1 MNEIWKDIKNF
12 EGLYQVSNLGRVKC
26 LEHKCPGRYK
36 GKYRTVKEHMM
47 TCVENKTN
55 GYLYV
60 SLSNLD
66 RGRTF
71 TVHRLVANAFI
82 PNPENK
88 PVLNHKDENK
98 HNNCVDNL
106 EWCNAKYNI
115 NYSDR
120 GIKFGKTVGCKVIQ
134 YSLKGEEIET
144 FYSIG
149 EAARIT
155 GLHKTNIYDAVS
167 GKQKTCGGY
176 IWKKAI

>member
-1 MNEIWKDIKNF
+1 MKHIKEKWKDIIGY
-12 EGLYQVSNLGRVKC
+12 EGYYKVSNLGNILSLNYKRTGHPQ
-26 LEHKCPGRYK
+26 LLSLRIGHKRNNYVDVMLTKNGKQKRYK
-36 GKYRTVKEHMM
+36 I
-47 TCVENKTN
+47 
-55 GYLYV
+55 
-60 SLSNLD
+60 
-66 RGRTF
+66 
-71 TVHRLVANAFI
+71 HRLVAEAFI
-82 PNPENK
+82 PNPNNY
-88 PVLNHKDENK
+88 PQVNHKDCNPLNNK
-98 HNNCVDNL
+98 VDNL

-120 GIKFGKTVGCKVIQ
+120 SIKFGKTVGCKVIQ

>member
-1 MNEIWKDIKNF
+1 MLTKN
-12 EGLYQVSNLGRVKC
+12 GKQK
-26 LEHKCPGRYK
+26 RYK
-36 GKYRTVKEHMM
+36 I
-47 TCVENKTN
+47 
-55 GYLYV
+55 
-60 SLSNLD
+60 
-66 RGRTF
+66 
-71 TVHRLVANAFI
+71 HRLVAEAFI
-82 PNPENK
+82 PNPNNY
-88 PVLNHKDENK
+88 PQVNHKDCNPLNNK
-98 HNNCVDNL
+98 VDNL

-115 NYSDR
+115 NYGDR